1 VLAGP
6 LAPGVNPG
14 ITVSAE
20 TQYNTTTGANMNRRH
35 FATNLAAGLAGLTAA
50 TKRTDAAGETRR
62 NDVYLLE
69 SLRLQQGTQRNRLD
83 EFYTGS
89 MLPALKQLRAAPPLV
104 LEAVIGPHTPEM
116 LLVLGCTT
124 MTGLMEMLNKLAADP
139 AVAKALTKL
148 ESGPEPPYD
157 SRQMTVLGAAPYS
170 PPTLP
175 DSPGDQAARRYF
187 ELRVYHASSSAILRA
202 LHQRFAGPE
211 TKIFA
216 RSGIHPV
223 LYGTTMF
230 GGDMP
235 NLTYLIPF
243 DSLGAR
249 EKAWDTFNA
258 DSEWLKVRE
267 ESNKNG
273 QLVSISNISIYRAVA
288 YSPVK

>member
-1 VLAGP
+1 M
-6 LAPGVNPG
+6 
-14 ITVSAE
+14 IE
-20 TQYNTTTGANMNRRH
+20 HMNRRT
-35 FATNLAAGLAGLTAA
+35 FTTALTGLAAGGKRLSAA
-50 TKRTDAAGETRR
+50 TETRR
-62 NDVYLLE
+62 NNVYLLE

-83 EFYTGS
+83 EFYTGT
-89 MLPALKQLRAAPPLV
+89 MLPALNKLKAAPPMV

-116 LLVLGCTT
+116 LLVLGCST
-124 MTGLMEMLNKLAADP
+124 MTELSDMLTALTADP

-157 SRQMTVLGAAPYS
+157 LRQMTVIGAAPYS
-170 PPTLP
+170 PPALP
-175 DSPGDQAARRYF
+175 DASDKAAARRYF

-211 TKIFA
+211 TRIFA

-243 DSLGAR
+243 DSLAAR

-258 DSEWLKVRE
+258 DTEWLKVRE

-273 QLVSISNISIYRAVA
+273 QLVSVANVSIYRAVA